1 MAHREKKTM
10 IEDIETGPA
19 PAFRVEANPFRV
31 RAMFAGHVIADS
43 ANALTVYE
51 AGREPVHF
59 FPSQDVETGYM
70 GKTATRAFDP
80 VKGEACCYTL
90 VMDGEILER
99 AACSYED
106 PLPGAEAVRG
116 YICFAEGHFE
126 IYELTPADMAAA
138 PRATHVHHGVV

>member
-1 MAHREKKTM
+1 M

-51 AGREPVHF
+51 AGRAPVHF
-59 FPSQDVETGYM
+59 FPQEDVETGYM
-70 GKTATRAFDP
+70 GKTAVRVSDP
-80 VKGEACCYTL
+80 LKGEASCYTL
-90 VMDGEILER
+90 VMDGEILEQ

-106 PLPGAEAVRG
+106 PLPGAEALRG
-116 YICFAEGHFE
+116 YLCFAEGHFE
-126 IYELTPADMAAA
+126 IYELTPTDMAAA
-138 PRATHVHHGVV
+138 PRATHIHHGMV